1 MNDKATSSLEKK
13 VYVLT
18 GDGRGKTSAAM
29 GQVLLAASHKLKTC
43 VVFFMKAEHEL
54 GEYKALSSLPG
65 VHRASFGR
73 AGFLRA
79 GDMKGADIESAR
91 KALDYALA
99 AVKSAEWDLIVLDE
113 INNARHYG
121 QIDVDDIVTLIAQKP
136 EKTALILTGK
146 YVDERVAGMADFSS
160 HFKNIKHPYDSGI
173 LARKGFDY

>member
-1 MNDKATSSLEKK
+1 MNDKAASSPRGK
-13 VYVLT
+13 VYVLA

-29 GQVLLAASHKLKTC
+29 GQVLFAASHKMKTC

-54 GEYKALSSLPG
+54 GEYKALSSLPD

-73 AGFLRA
+73 AGVLRA
-79 GDMKGADIESAR
+79 GDMKGADIERAH
-91 KALDYALA
+91 KAMDYALA

-113 INNARHYG
+113 INNASHYG
-121 QIDVDDIVTLIAQKP
+121 LIDVDDIVTLIAQQQK
-136 EKTALILTGK
+136 ETALILTGK
-146 YVDERVAGMADFSS
+146 SVDERVAGMADLIS